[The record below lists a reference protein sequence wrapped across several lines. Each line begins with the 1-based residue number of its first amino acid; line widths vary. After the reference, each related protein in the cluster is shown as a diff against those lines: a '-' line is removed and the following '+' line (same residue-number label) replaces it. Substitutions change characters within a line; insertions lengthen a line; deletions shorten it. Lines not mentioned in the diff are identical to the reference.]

1 MAIEAALL
9 ILGLAQSTAA
19 LPAAAAGTSRT
30 ELQRHDLSVAGW
42 ETIQTRVDFA
52 PHAVAAKHKH
62 PGEEIIYILKG
73 KIEYHV
79 AGQAP
84 VTLGPGDVLFVPYG
98 RPHAAVNV
106 GQEPA
111 TELATYVVEK
121 GEPLV
126 VPVP

>member
-19 LPAAAAGTSRT
+19 LPATAAGTSRT
-30 ELQRHDLSVAGW
+30 ELQRHNLSVAGW

-62 PGEEIIYILKG
+62 PGEEIIYVLKG
-73 KIEYHV
+73 KIEYRLE
-79 AGQAP
+79 GQAP
-84 VTLGPGDVLFVPYG
+84 VTLSQGDVLFVPYG
-98 RPHAAVNV
+98 RPHTAVNV

-111 TELATYVVEK
+111 SELATYVVERGK
-121 GEPLV
+121 PLV
-126 VPVP
+126 IPVP